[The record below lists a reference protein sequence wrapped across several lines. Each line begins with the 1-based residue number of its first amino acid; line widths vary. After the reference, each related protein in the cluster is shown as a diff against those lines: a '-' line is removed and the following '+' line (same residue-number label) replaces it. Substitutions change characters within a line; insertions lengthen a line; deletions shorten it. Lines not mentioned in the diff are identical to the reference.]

1 MIETVKPVKQTATKP
16 LRKAVPAPVDDITDP
31 FDAE

>member
-16 LRKAVPAPVDDITDP
+16 LRKANAEVITDP
-31 FDAE
+31 FEDA